1 MIRITDTSS
10 RVGSL
15 AGYERRRMS
24 LAESWLSFE
33 GQEAQRAPERAG
45 VPSSAHQTVFMQ
57 KVVSRPS
64 RRGQGYK
71 FGIFAGLHGDEEAGV
86 LAVQE
91 LIRWANT
98 HPQELA
104 DFELHLYPVCNPTGC
119 DQKTRHSSAGLDL
132 NREFWS
138 GSTEPEVIYLESE
151 LRREQFHGIVQLH
164 SDDTSHGVYGFVRGS
179 LLSEQLLKPALARSA
194 EFLPFNYNAIIDG
207 FEADNGIIR
216 ECYEGILSAP
226 PEQRPRPLE
235 IVFETPALAP
245 LDQQVTATIE
255 AVKTILAE
263 YRLLQ
268 AYAAD
273 L

>member
-1 MIRITDTSS
+1 
-10 RVGSL
+10 
-15 AGYERRRMS
+15 
-24 LAESWLSFE
+24 
-33 GQEAQRAPERAG
+33 
-45 VPSSAHQTVFMQ
+45 MQ
-57 KVVSRPS
+57 KVVSRPL
-64 RRGQGYK
+64 RKGQGYK

-86 LAVQE
+86 LAVQD
-91 LIRWANT
+91 LIRWASS
-98 HPQELA
+98 HPVELA

-119 DQKTRHSSAGLDL
+119 DQRTRHSIAGLDL

-138 GSTEPEVIYLESE
+138 ASTEPEVVYLENE

-164 SDDTSHGVYGFVRGS
+164 SDDTSHGVYGFVSGS
-179 LLSEQLLKPALARSA
+179 LLSEHLLKPALQKAA
-194 EFLPFNYNAIIDG
+194 EFLPFNYNDVIDG
-207 FEADNGIIR
+207 FSADGGIIR

-245 LDQQVTATIE
+245 MDQQVIATVE

-263 YRLLQ
+263 YRALQ

>member
-1 MIRITDTSS
+1 
-10 RVGSL
+10 
-15 AGYERRRMS
+15 MS

-45 VPSSAHQTVFMQ
+45 AAANAHQTVFMQ
-57 KVVSRPS
+57 KVVSRPAK
-64 RRGQGYK
+64 RGQGYK

-91 LIRWANT
+91 LIRWAFS
-98 HPQELA
+98 HPEELS
-104 DFELHLYPVCNPTGC
+104 DFELHLYPECNPTGVC
-119 DQKTRHSSAGLDL
+119 DRTRHSSSGIDL
-132 NREFWS
+132 NREFWT
-138 GSTEPEVIYLESE
+138 GSAEPEVIYLEHE

-179 LLSEQLLKPALARSA
+179 LLSEQLLMPALARA
-194 EFLPFNYNAIIDG
+194 IEFLPGNFHDTIDG
-207 FEADNGIIR
+207 FQAEQGIIR
-216 ECYEGILSAP
+216 ECYEGILGAP
-226 PEQRPRPLE
+226 PEQRPYPLE

-245 LDQQVTATIE
+245 LPQQVTATVE

-273 L
+273 I

>member
-1 MIRITDTSS
+1 
-10 RVGSL
+10 
-15 AGYERRRMS
+15 MS

-45 VPSSAHQTVFMQ
+45 ASAAAHQTVFMQ

-64 RRGQGYK
+64 KRGQGYK

-132 NREFWS
+132 NREFRT

-194 EFLPFNYNAIIDG
+194 EFLAFNYNAIIDG

-263 YRLLQ
+263 YRKLQ

>member
-1 MIRITDTSS
+1 
-10 RVGSL
+10 
-15 AGYERRRMS
+15 MS

-33 GQEAQRAPERAG
+33 GQEAQRALESAHATP
-45 VPSSAHQTVFMQ
+45 SAHQSVFME
-57 KVVSRPS
+57 KVISRPVQ
-64 RRGQGYK
+64 RGQGYK

-91 LIRWANT
+91 LVRWADT

-119 DQKTRHSSAGLDL
+119 DQKTRHSRAGLDL
-132 NREFWS
+132 NREFWN

-179 LLSEQLLKPALARSA
+179 LLSEQLLKPALSRAA
-194 EFLPFNYNAIIDG
+194 EFLPFNYNTMIDG
-207 FEADNGIIR
+207 FEADHGIIR
-216 ECYEGILSAP
+216 VCYEGILSAP

-255 AVKTILAE
+255 AVKAILAE
-263 YRLLQ
+263 YRTLQ